1 MQKKQSLY
9 VPRRETEQYP
19 EQTRRIQ
26 LGRGVTASLLVA
38 AVVVL
43 VMEKAKFTKLTN
55 VNNLKKPNSELA
67 LHALVVGRVFAV
79 RYESRPRAY
88 GLE

>member
-1 MQKKQSLY
+1 M
-9 VPRRETEQYP
+9 PRRETEQYP

-26 LGRGVTASLLVA
+26 LGRGVTASLLLVA